1 VKVVAMRSHLHLFI
15 ALIALASAP
24 AGAATRNFGVSG
36 FDRVRIDG
44 PFKVRLTTGVA
55 PFARASG
62 SAAAIDGIA
71 VEVQGRTLVVRVN
84 RSTWGGYPGEAKG
97 PVEVIVGT
105 HELSAALV
113 NGVGS
118 LTIDK
123 VRGLSFDLAV
133 QGSGS
138 ASIDAVAVDQMKVG
152 IAGSGNIR
160 VAGDAPQLT
169 AVVRGISSLD
179 ASGLRTKDATIGAQG
194 AATVK
199 AAVSGSAKIEA
210 QGTGS
215 IELSGSPACTTRVQ
229 GSASVSGCRQSGSAF
244 R

>member
-1 VKVVAMRSHLHLFI
+1 MRSHLHLCF
-15 ALIALASAP
+15 ALIVLGAAAP
-24 AGAATRNFGVSG
+24 ASAATRNFGVSG

-62 SAAAIDGIA
+62 SAAAIDGVA

-97 PVEVIVGT
+97 PVEVIIGT

-118 LTIDK
+118 LSIDK

-138 ASIDAVAVDQMKVG
+138 ATIDAVAVDQMKIG

-160 VAGDAPQLT
+160 VAGAAPRLN

-179 ASGLRTKDATIGAQG
+179 ASGLNAKDATIGAQG

-199 AAVSGSAKIEA
+199 AAVSGTAKVEG
-210 QGTGS
+210 QGPAS
-215 IELSGSPACTTRVQ
+215 IELSGSPACTTRLQ
-229 GSASVSGCRQSGSAF
+229 GSASVSGCRQSGSAW

>member
-1 VKVVAMRSHLHLFI
+1 MRSHLPLCFV
-15 ALIALASAP
+15 LIALAAAP
-24 AGAATRNFGVSG
+24 AGAATRNYGVSG

-55 PFARASG
+55 PFARAVG
-62 SAAAIDGIA
+62 PAAALDSVA
-71 VEVQGRTLVVRVN
+71 VEVQGRTLVVRIN
-84 RSTWGGYPGEAKG
+84 RSTWGGYPGETKG
-97 PVEVIVGT
+97 AVEVAIGT

-118 LTIDK
+118 LAIDK

-152 IAGSGNIR
+152 IAGSGSIR
-160 VAGDAPQLT
+160 VAGAAPLLT

-179 ASGLRTKDATIGAQG
+179 ASGLKARDATIGAQG

-199 AAVSGSAKIEA
+199 AAVSGTAKVEA
-210 QGTGS
+210 QGPGS
-215 IELSGSPACTTRVQ
+215 IELTGSPACTTRLQ
-229 GSASVSGCRQSGSAF
+229 GSATVSGCRQNGSAW

>member
-1 VKVVAMRSHLHLFI
+1 VKVAAMRSHLLCF
-15 ALIALASAP
+15 ALIVLAAAP

-36 FDRVRIDG
+36 FDRVRVDG

-55 PFARASG
+55 PFARATG
-62 SAAAIDGIA
+62 SAAALDGVA

-84 RSTWGGYPGEAKG
+84 RSNWGGYPGDSKG
-97 PVEVIVGT
+97 PVEIVIGT

-118 LTIDK
+118 LAIDK
-123 VRGLSFDLAV
+123 VRGLAFDLAV

-138 ASIDAVAVDQMKVG
+138 ASIDTVAVDQMKVG
-152 IAGSGNIR
+152 ISGSGNIR
-160 VAGDAPQLT
+160 VAGAAPQLT
-169 AVVRGISSLD
+169 AVVRGVSSLD
-179 ASGLRTKDATIGAQG
+179 ASGLKSKDATIGAQG

-199 AAVSGSAKIEA
+199 AAVSGTAKVEG
-210 QGTGS
+210 QGPAS
-215 IELSGSPACTTRVQ
+215 IELSGSPACTTRLQ
-229 GSASVSGCRQSGSAF
+229 GSASVSGCRESGSAF